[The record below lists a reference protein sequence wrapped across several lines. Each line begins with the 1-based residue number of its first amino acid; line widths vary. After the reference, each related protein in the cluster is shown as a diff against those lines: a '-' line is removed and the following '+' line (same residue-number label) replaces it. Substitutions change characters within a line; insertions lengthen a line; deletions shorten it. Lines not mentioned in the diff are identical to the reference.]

1 MESQPAVTRVTSNGS
16 GNNELELLRERDYPF
31 YKPAAGVGGN
41 TASSSGQSTTQ
52 NGSGNTATNGE
63 QTGGSNSSSSHAHAV
78 IGHEV
83 ITNKEPSTIQ
93 APTASERERAGYFGN
108 SNTSSSNKGT
118 ASAGTFRHSNS
129 YAAGYTRPPYS
140 IDASTAGI
148 PTPSTSFGYS
158 PAPPTANTTDSSE
171 AADSDVGDYEE
182 LVQDNQQQHLHAPIQ
197 PAAAASPGESGS
209 FQ

>member
-1 MESQPAVTRVTSNGS
+1 MTRVTSNGS

-41 TASSSGQSTTQ
+41 TASSGSGSGQTGAAAQ
-52 NGSGNTATNGE
+52 SGNTASNGE
-63 QTGGSNSSSSHAHAV
+63 QTGSSNSSSSHAHAV

-108 SNTSSSNKGT
+108 NNTSNKGT

-158 PAPPTANTTDSSE
+158 PAPPTAHTTDSSE

-182 LVQDNQQQHLHAPIQ
+182 PVQDNQHLHAPIQ
-197 PAAAASPGESGS
+197 PGAAASPGELGF